1 MTKLH
6 AIPGERLAEQTEA
19 LLQACSLGDRDAME
33 RLAGWCLPRVR
44 RTVALSYGRGADA
57 EDLVQITMA
66 RVFSKL
72 DTFRGDAGFLVWVDR
87 ITVNVIKDHFKKRH
101 FLFFTGDVEKGG
113 EIPEAPSR
121 SAPDRDAERYRLFER
136 LARHFATIHPKRR
149 LPLVL
154 SLFQGYTVPEIAALL
169 DLSFDAAKMR
179 LRSGRRDLM
188 KRLKTDPYCRQA
200 IMELGR

>member
-1 MTKLH
+1 MTKLY
-6 AIPGERLAEQTEA
+6 AIPGERQAEQIEA
-19 LLQACSLGDRDAME
+19 LLRSCSAGDRDATE
-33 RLAGWCLPRVR
+33 RLAALCLPRVR
-44 RTVALSYGRGADA
+44 RTVALSYGGGADA
-57 EDLVQITMA
+57 EDLVQNAMT

-72 DTFRGDAGFLVWVDR
+72 DSFRGEASFLIWVDR
-87 ITVNVIKDHFKKRH
+87 IAINVIKDHFKKRR
-101 FLFFTGDVEKGG
+101 FIFFSENAEKEG
-113 EIPEAPSR
+113 EAMEATPR
-121 SAPDRDAERYRLFER
+121 FGPDRDAERYRLFDR
-136 LARHFATIHPKRR
+136 LAGHFATIHPKRR

-200 IMELGR
+200 ILELGR